1 MDLPCVHRISPCVFA
16 PEEEKEE
23 VGSKVTDALG
33 ENFEKHDKIAKI
45 HQGAVNGGLPAFYV
59 ACKLI
64 MDALFRLR
72 LLSVNNAISSD
83 GEDDGDDDDGS
94 ADGEEAENGEKEKN
108 GEGAKDEKAE
118 SDVEGGEK
126 EGEDQSAQVESI
138 MKTYCF

>member
-1 MDLPCVHRISPCVFA
+1 MLPPVPETVCWFVFCVSIGLFQSLKKKRERKVRWKIQRNSPVGGFLDLPCVHRISPCVFA

-64 MDALFRLR
+64 IDALFR
-72 LLSVNNAISSD
+72 
-83 GEDDGDDDDGS
+83 
-94 ADGEEAENGEKEKN
+94 
-108 GEGAKDEKAE
+108 
-118 SDVEGGEK
+118 
-126 EGEDQSAQVESI
+126 
-138 MKTYCF
+138 